1 MYRGFK
7 FDLAERKAADLF
19 EVLLFAAYEE
29 REQEEMLAWEMT
41 TFLPPVEAL
50 YEVKEQDLDKYKS
63 LKRKRVDP
71 DLEDEGNTLPAKRTK
86 QESSSVIHPDLD
98 VQTLCFVSPAMQG
111 PALTETEDSQRLP
124 GGAVILGSSAP
135 TEPFADIGVESISQP
150 QEGLHPER
158 RSSSG
163 GHRSRRR
170 RRD

>member
-124 GGAVILGSSAP
+124 GGAVIL
-135 TEPFADIGVESISQP
+135 DIGVESISQP